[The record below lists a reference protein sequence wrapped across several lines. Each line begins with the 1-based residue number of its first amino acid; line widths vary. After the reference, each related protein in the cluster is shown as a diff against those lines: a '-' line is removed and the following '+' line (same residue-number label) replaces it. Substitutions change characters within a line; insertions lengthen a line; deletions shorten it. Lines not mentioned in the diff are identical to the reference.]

1 MDKKDLSFLSNRE
14 YKLKGKLPQE
24 NEIKIT
30 NKKELAIQHFK
41 SKYNCKWK
49 ENDSA
54 ITLKNNDKDIIYV
67 IKQEYTQE
75 YNLEVWG
82 VQWIKIDFI
91 EDLLSILH
99 LYYMKKG
106 E

>member
-1 MDKKDLSFLSNRE
+1 MESK
-14 YKLKGKLPQE
+14 
-24 NEIKIT
+24 T
-30 NKKELAIQHFK
+30 ELAIQHFK
-41 SKYNCKWK
+41 SEYNCKWE

-67 IKQEYTQE
+67 IKPEYT
-75 YNLEVWG
+75 LEVWG
-82 VQWIKIDFI
+82 VQWLKIGFV